1 MYRNML
7 AEQLP
12 KVLYDTLPIIWM
24 KPGKYPHSEDEIK
37 GISEMIV
44 GIPQYMLNQNLLI
57 EVG

>member
-12 KVLYDTLPIIWM
+12 KVQYDPLPIIWM
-24 KPGKYPHSEDEIK
+24 KPGKYPHSENEIE

-44 GIPQYMLNQNLLI
+44 GNSSIHA
-57 EVG
+57 